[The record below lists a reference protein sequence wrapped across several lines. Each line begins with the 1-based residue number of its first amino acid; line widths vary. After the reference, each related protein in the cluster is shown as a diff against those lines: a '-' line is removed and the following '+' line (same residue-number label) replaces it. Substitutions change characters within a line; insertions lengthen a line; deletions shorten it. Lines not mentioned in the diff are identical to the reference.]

1 VQALANLARHSAA
14 HAAAAWRTALPRILR
29 GLQRGT
35 LANDTADNVPYGSPD
50 AVALARVATGRGV
63 IIVPP
68 CIFQ

>member
-1 VQALANLARHSAA
+1 MQALANLARHSAA
-14 HAAAAWRTALPRILR
+14 HAAALPRILC